1 MNKTPDEQI
10 YWNLVDDFI
19 QRANDACEEVDPGV
33 VSAALLQAT
42 ARFGAFV
49 VAASSLDRKQ
59 YTDEMDS
66 SLKYLV
72 NQYRDHLRDN
82 LEDYREHYKV
92 YIEKERGLDE
102 AVQDQE

>member
-10 YWNLVDDFI
+10 YWDLVDDFI
-19 QRANDACEEVDPGV
+19 QRANDACEEVDPGL
-33 VSAALLQAT
+33 VSAALLQAS

-66 SLKYLV
+66 SLRYMV

-92 YIEKERGLDE
+92 YIEKERASEDPDPE
-102 AVQDQE
+102 QN

>member
-10 YWNLVDDFI
+10 YWDLVDDFI
-19 QRANDACEEVDPGV
+19 QRANEACEEVDPGL
-33 VSAALLQAT
+33 VSAALLQAST
-42 ARFGAFV
+42 RFGAFV

-66 SLKYLV
+66 SLRYMV

-92 YIEKERGLDE
+92 YIEKERE
-102 AVQDQE
+102 QENPDQEQN